1 MFNKRQDAVEGVA
14 GGRPIDH
21 LLHILDKVTRFEL
34 RFFKVLHLNL
44 NFAESAWH
52 DYIEFLVCSR
62 TSSSQ
67 EANLL

>member
-1 MFNKRQDAVEGVA
+1 MFNKRQDAEA
-14 GGRPIDH
+14 GGASAGLVDH

-44 NFAESAWH
+44 NFAESAPH
-52 DYIEFLVCSR
+52 DYIEFLVCSI